1 MNLLAHFIYMPLPF
15 DAKHIFIN
23 LIFIFILLLVV
34 LFIVIAAYSVYANK
48 RENNKKRW
56 EESIG
61 DLISEAIF
69 SEDEYAFTFL
79 DKTTEI
85 LLKNDLYRQCCI
97 NEIIKTRKAL
107 SGSSSIGLKT
117 LYERLNLDKDSF
129 QKLKSLRWQK
139 KAKGIQELSV
149 MEQTKYV
156 KNIFHLTTHKNE
168 TVRNEAQCGL
178 VSYYGFVGLR
188 FLNVTIHPISEWQ
201 QIQLLNKLS
210 AAKIE
215 NTAMLVRWLKS
226 DIESVVI
233 FSIKLACFYNNYE
246 VYDAILQS
254 LTHSSEKIKLQALK
268 YLGKM
273 PAEDTADSIIKE
285 YSKGN
290 KIFRL
295 AVINTLKGIGN
306 IQQVPFLLIELN
318 DKDNDVKA
326 AAAKALLSIHPSG
339 NNFLQTH
346 SYAGI
351 SPWSTIFQ
359 QVKNEL
365 AA

>member
-1 MNLLAHFIYMPLPF
+1 MNLLTHFIYMPLLL
-15 DAKHIFIN
+15 DATHIFIN
-23 LIFIFILLLVV
+23 LIIIFILLLVV
-34 LFIVIAAYSVYANK
+34 LFIVIAAYSVNANK
-48 RENNKKRW
+48 RENDMKRW

-61 DLISEAIF
+61 DLISGAIF
-69 SEDEYAFTFL
+69 SDEESAFTFS
-79 DKTTEI
+79 DETTNK
-85 LLKNDLYRQCCI
+85 LLKNAHYRQCCI
-97 NEIIKTRKAL
+97 NEIIKTKKAL
-107 SGSSSIGLKT
+107 SGSSSIRLKT
-117 LYERLNLDKDSF
+117 LYELLKLDEDSF
-129 QKLKSLRWQK
+129 YKLTSLRWMK
-139 KAKGIQELSV
+139 KAKGIQELSI
-149 MEQTKYV
+149 MEQVKYG
-156 KNIFHLTTHKNE
+156 KNIFRLTTHKNE

-178 VSYYGFVGLR
+178 VSYYGFLGLR

-201 QIQLLNKLS
+201 QIQLLNNLS
-210 AAKIE
+210 AAKTE

-246 VYDAILQS
+246 VYGAVMQS
-254 LTHSSEKIKLQALK
+254 LTHSSEKIKLHALK

-285 YSKGN
+285 YSTGN

-295 AVINTLKGIGN
+295 AVINTLKDIGN
-306 IQQVPFLLIELN
+306 IQQIPFLLIELN

-339 NNFLQTH
+339 KSFLQTH
-346 SYAGI
+346 SNADI